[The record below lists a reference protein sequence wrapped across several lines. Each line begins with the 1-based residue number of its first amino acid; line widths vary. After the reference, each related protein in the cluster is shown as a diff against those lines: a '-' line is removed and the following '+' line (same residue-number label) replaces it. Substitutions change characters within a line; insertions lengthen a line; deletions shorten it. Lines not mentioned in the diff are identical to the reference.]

1 MLKIV
6 ISANYTSVIVRR
18 NGGFQE
24 CTEFTL
30 SLGFDIFN
38 FPEETIK
45 VCPCFSVCTN
55 VQILANG

>member
-6 ISANYTSVIVRR
+6 ISANYTAVIVRKCGR
-18 NGGFQE
+18 VQQ
-24 CTEFTL
+24 CPEFTL
-30 SLGFDIFN
+30 LLGFDFFN

-45 VCPCFSVCTN
+45 VCPFFSVCTN

>member
-6 ISANYTSVIVRR
+6 ISANYTSVIVRK

-45 VCPCFSVCTN
+45 VSLFFC
-55 VQILANG
+55 LH